1 MKVLFLHFQFEQTS
15 ERKPNEVLCVQKKKK
30 KLEIERIHDNH
41 TLTYDQGIAG
51 AISTFAFS
59 VQITNNFQIS
69 QLQQIPDIVVSAKG
83 IFDSLLHLNMWI
95 WSNS

>member
-1 MKVLFLHFQFEQTS
+1 MKF
-15 ERKPNEVLCVQKKKK
+15 CVFKKKKKK

>member
-1 MKVLFLHFQFEQTS
+1 MKF
-15 ERKPNEVLCVQKKKK
+15 CVFKKKKK
-30 KLEIERIHDNH
+30 KLEIELIHDNH

>member
-1 MKVLFLHFQFEQTS
+1 MCSK
-15 ERKPNEVLCVQKKKK
+15 KKKKK